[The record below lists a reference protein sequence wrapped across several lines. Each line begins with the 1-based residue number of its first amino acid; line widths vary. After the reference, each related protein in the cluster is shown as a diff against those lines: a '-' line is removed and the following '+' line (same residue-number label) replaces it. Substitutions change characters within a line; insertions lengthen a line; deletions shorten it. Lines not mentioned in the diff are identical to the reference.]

1 MGYYYGVP
9 MDAKSFRIEAAKN
22 CYPLRNKLCLIAFL
36 YLLITGGIGVV
47 GSITMFEKV
56 FFINGIEYK
65 FSFDWF
71 NSIASLIVSGPLL
84 YGMISVDQSVY
95 SRTYDVPVSDLFTG
109 FKKFGQTLVIH
120 LLVSIFTFLWSL
132 LFIIP
137 GIIKS
142 ISYSMA
148 MYVYHDN
155 PTLSPKQCIDKSK
168 KIMDGHKWDYFCLML
183 SYIGWI
189 LLSALTLGILL
200 LWVLPKIQQET
211 YIFYQ
216 YVSGNMREDKPYDF
230 EEDLEF

>member
-9 MDAKSFRIEAAKN
+9 MDAKSFRIEAAKK
-22 CYPLRNKLCLIAFL
+22 CYPVRSRLCLIAFL
-36 YLLITGGIGVV
+36 YLIITGGIGVI

-65 FSFDWF
+65 FTFDWF
-71 NSIASLIVSGPLL
+71 NSIASLILSGPLM
-84 YGMISVDQSVY
+84 YGMISVDQTVNYGSMF
-95 SRTYDVPVSDLFTG
+95 VPVSDLFTG
-109 FKKFGQTLVIH
+109 FKKFGKTFIIH
-120 LLVSIFTFLWSL
+120 LLVSIFTFLWTL

-168 KIMDGHKWDYFCLML
+168 VMMDGHKWDYFCLIL

-189 LLSALTLGILL
+189 LLSILTLGILF
-200 LWVLPKIQQET
+200 LWVLPKMQQSI

-216 YVSGNMREDKPYDF
+216 YVSGKMKEDKTNDF
-230 EEDLEF
+230 EENLEF

>member
-1 MGYYYGVP
+1 
-9 MDAKSFRIEAAKN
+9 
-22 CYPLRNKLCLIAFL
+22 
-36 YLLITGGIGVV
+36 
-47 GSITMFEKV
+47 
-56 FFINGIEYK
+56 
-65 FSFDWF
+65 
-71 NSIASLIVSGPLL
+71 
-84 YGMISVDQSVY
+84 
-95 SRTYDVPVSDLFTG
+95 
-109 FKKFGQTLVIH
+109 
-120 LLVSIFTFLWSL
+120 
-132 LFIIP
+132 
-137 GIIKS
+137 
-142 ISYSMA
+142 MA

-200 LWVLPKIQQET
+200 LWVLPKIQQAT